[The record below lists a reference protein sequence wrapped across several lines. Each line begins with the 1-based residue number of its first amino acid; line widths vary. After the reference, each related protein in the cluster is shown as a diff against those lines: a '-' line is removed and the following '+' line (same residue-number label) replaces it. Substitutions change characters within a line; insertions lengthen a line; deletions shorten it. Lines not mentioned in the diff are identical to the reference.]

1 MEQIT
6 FRFWKKK
13 GRDCV
18 KPLYRTILFTII
30 FVLSYCIVF
39 FLMRHE
45 IDLVVLAVLTV
56 VQFIL
61 NFVIYTVLEKV
72 DKS

>member
-1 MEQIT
+1 M
-6 FRFWKKK
+6 
-13 GRDCV
+13 

>member
-1 MEQIT
+1 MQILEKE
-6 FRFWKKK
+6 RK
-13 GRDCV
+13 RLCE
-18 KPLYRTILFTII
+18 PLYRTILFTII

>member
-1 MEQIT
+1 M
-6 FRFWKKK
+6 
-13 GRDCV
+13 

-45 IDLVVLAVLTV
+45 IDLLVLAVLTV

>member
-1 MEQIT
+1 M
-6 FRFWKKK
+6 
-13 GRDCV
+13 

-72 DKS
+72 NKS

>member
-1 MEQIT
+1 MQILEKERKRLCET
-6 FRFWKKK
+6 TVS
-13 GRDCV
+13 D
-18 KPLYRTILFTII
+18 YII
-30 FVLSYCIVF
+30 YNYIVLLYCIVF

>member
-1 MEQIT
+1 MQILEKERKRLCET
-6 FRFWKKK
+6 TVS
-13 GRDCV
+13 D
-18 KPLYRTILFTII
+18 YII
-30 FVLSYCIVF
+30 YNYICSFVLHRF